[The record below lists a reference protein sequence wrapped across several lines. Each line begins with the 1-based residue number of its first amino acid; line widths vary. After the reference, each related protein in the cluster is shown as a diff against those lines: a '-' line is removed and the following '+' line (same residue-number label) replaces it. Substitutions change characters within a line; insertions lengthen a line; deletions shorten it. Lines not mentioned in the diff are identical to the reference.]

1 MPAPRSRAARRP
13 RAYPWTSLSRRRR
26 GGLLAAL
33 AFLLDHHRPVAAE
46 ARDQR
51 IAVEADHGLRQAQD
65 QHRLDD
71 AEADPQVGVEQHT
84 QSAAE
89 YPRQL
94 ERRLRTPEGRRA

>member
-1 MPAPRSRAARRP
+1 MPPPRSPAVRRP
-13 RAYPWTSLSRRRR
+13 RAYPWTSLSRDRR
-26 GGLLAAL
+26 GVRLPAPT
-33 AFLLDHHRPVAAE
+33 FLLDHHRPVSAE

-84 QSAAE
+84 ESAAE